1 MERRLFRNRDERVVF
16 GVCGG
21 LAYYLN
27 LDPTL
32 VRVLFILTAVFTSG
46 AVVLGYIVLAIIM
59 PEPEKT
65 GPITGEVIRE
75 NLDDLE
81 RRTRELGDDLRH
93 AFQRRPPGE
102 AQETHPGYA
111 RRGDPWVVGLVLV
124 VAGII
129 FLMENLWRVSWLR
142 FGQLWPLLIIVV
154 GIALLLR
161 RRER

>member
-46 AVVLGYIVLAIIM
+46 AVVLGYIVLAIVM

-93 AFQRRPPGE
+93 TFQRRPPGE
-102 AQETHPGYA
+102 VQEAHPGYA

-129 FLMENLWRVSWLR
+129 FLMENLWSVSWLR
-142 FGQLWPLLIIVV
+142 FGQLWPLLIIIV